1 MSGLLYTGTTM
12 ETSGAPPC
20 VAILLLCSCMAKRVA
35 ILQSGYLPW
44 KGYFDIIHDVDEL
57 IFLDDVQY
65 TRQDWRNR
73 NRIKT
78 ANGVEWLTIPV
89 GTDIRRR
96 ICDVELPATGWAAA
110 HWRRIREVY
119 GRAPYFALYRPFF
132 EDVYLARSWHFLS
145 ELNQHLVRA
154 IATEL
159 LGLSTVFGDSRSM
172 PSALRRQDRLL
183 EILGLAGASVYVSGP
198 AAKSYI
204 EPARFEAG
212 GVELR
217 WKDYDGYP
225 AYPQFHPPF
234 EHRVSI
240 IDLLFHT
247 GPDAPRYI
255 WGWRTAPSVH
265 EPAPGE

>member
-1 MSGLLYTGTTM
+1 
-12 ETSGAPPC
+12 
-20 VAILLLCSCMAKRVA
+20 MAKRVA

-78 ANGVEWLTIPV
+78 ANGAEWLTIPV

-96 ICDVELPATGWAAA
+96 ICDVALPSDIWAPA
-110 HWRRIREVY
+110 HWRRISETY
-119 GRAPYFALYRPFF
+119 GRAPFFAHYRPFF
-132 EDVYLARSWHFLS
+132 EDIYLARSWRLLS
-145 ELNQHLVRA
+145 ELNQHLIRA

-159 LGLSTVFGDSRSM
+159 LGIRTSFGDSRGIA
-172 PSALRRQDRLL
+172 PELRRQERLL
-183 EILGLAGASVYVSGP
+183 AILRETGASAYLSGP

-204 EPARFEAG
+204 EPQRFAAEG
-212 GVELR
+212 LELT

-225 AYPQFHPPF
+225 EYPQFHPPF
-234 EHRVSI
+234 EHRVSV

-247 GPDAPRYI
+247 GPDAPHFI
-255 WGWRTAPSVH
+255 WGWRDSVH
-265 EPAPGE
+265 QPALGQ

>member
-1 MSGLLYTGTTM
+1 
-12 ETSGAPPC
+12 
-20 VAILLLCSCMAKRVA
+20 MAKRVA

-96 ICDVELPATGWAAA
+96 ICDVELPSDVWAAA
-110 HWRRIREVY
+110 HWRRISETY
-119 GRAPYFALYRPFF
+119 ARAPFFAHYRPFF
-132 EDVYLARSWHFLS
+132 EEIYLARSWRLLS
-145 ELNQHLVRA
+145 DLNQHLIRA

-159 LGLSTVFGDSRSM
+159 LGIRTSFGNSRGIA
-172 PSALRRQDRLL
+172 PELRRQERLL
-183 EILGLAGASVYVSGP
+183 AILRETGASAYLSGP

-204 EPARFEAG
+204 EPERFEAE
-212 GVELR
+212 GVELT
-217 WKDYDGYP
+217 WKDYGGYP
-225 AYPQFHPPF
+225 EYPQSHPPF

-247 GPDAPRYI
+247 GPDAPQFI
-255 WGWRTAPSVH
+255 WGWRNSVH
-265 EPAPGE
+265 ESAPGQ